1 MEAEM
6 STGKKA
12 GIIYSINLSKKKA
25 ELKTPVDR
33 AELVAG
39 MGIKNDGHFGFK
51 QRQVSILEQEAIEK
65 AKKELAKRDME
76 LAEKISAGSFAEN
89 ITTKGID
96 LSLAEPGKILI
107 LAGKIRLKVSQL
119 GKEDDPNSIVNQSFG
134 ISLLPRVG
142 VFCEVLDSGIIKP
155 GDKIEWE

>member
-6 STGKKA
+6 SPGKKA
-12 GIIYSINLSKKKA
+12 GIIYSINLSEKKA

-119 GKEDDPNSIVNQSFG
+119 GKKDDPNS
-134 ISLLPRVG
+134 LLTRLLASA
-142 VFCEVLDSGIIKP
+142 FCP
-155 GDKIEWE
+155 GWGSSVRCWIAE

>member
-39 MGIKNDGHFGFK
+39 MGIKSDGHFGFK
-51 QRQVSILEQEAIEK
+51 QRQVSILELEAIED
-65 AKKELAKRDME
+65 AKKKLAEKNPE
-76 LAEKISAGSFAEN
+76 LAEKITAGSFAEN

-96 LSLAEPGKILI
+96 LSLAEPGRILI

-119 GKEDDPNSIVNQSFG
+119 GKEDDPNSIVNQTFG
-134 ISLLPRVG
+134 ISLLPQIG